1 MIRYAESR
9 DFNFLHNHDKHIR
22 WQELI
27 NSINLKRVIL
37 LFNENRLIGWLRY
50 NLFWDNI
57 PFINMLYVFEK
68 YRKKG
73 YGESLVRFW
82 ENEMSENMHKLVL
95 VSTLSNES
103 SQNFYRK
110 IGYSDCG
117 SLILPH
123 QPLEI
128 ILCKTL

>member
-1 MIRYAESR
+1 MIRFAESE
-9 DFNFLHNHDKHIR
+9 DFNHLHIYDKHICG
-22 WQELI
+22 QELI

-37 LFNENRLIGWLRY
+37 LFNENKLIGWLRY

-57 PFINMLYVFEK
+57 PFINMLYVIEN
-68 YRKKG
+68 YRKIG
-73 YGESLVRFW
+73 YGKKLVSFW
-82 ENEMSENMHKLVL
+82 EKEMSKGLHSIVL

-110 IGYSDCG
+110 IGYRDCG
-117 SLILPH
+117 SLILPQ

-128 ILCKTL
+128 ILFKYL